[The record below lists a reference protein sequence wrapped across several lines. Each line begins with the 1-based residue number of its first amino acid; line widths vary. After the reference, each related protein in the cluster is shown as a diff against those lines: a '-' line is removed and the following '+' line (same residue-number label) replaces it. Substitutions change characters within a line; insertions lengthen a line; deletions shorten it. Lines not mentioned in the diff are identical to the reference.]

1 MFAWNR
7 LVQFYETDLMGIVH
21 HSNYLRFFEEA
32 RVAWAHAHGIL
43 DYQKKE
49 SAFQLTVLE
58 SRVRHLRPSF
68 FGDRLQI
75 NVQVKREGAQI
86 LFQYQ
91 ALSLQTNLP
100 VAVGMTA
107 HAVLNLDLKPIKI
120 PESFKQK
127 LEKESWTE
135 TWL

>member
-1 MFAWNR
+1 MFTWNH

-32 RVAWAHAHGIL
+32 RVAWAHAQGIL

-49 SAFQLTVLE
+49 SAYQLAVLE
-58 SRVRHLRPSF
+58 SQTRHLRPSF
-68 FGDRLQI
+68 FGDRLQVS
-75 NVQVKREGAQI
+75 VQVKRERAKI
-86 LFQYQ
+86 FFQYQ
-91 ALSLQTNLP
+91 ILSLETGFA
-100 VAVGMTA
+100 VAVGTTT

-120 PESFKQK
+120 PENLKQK